1 MFKLKNS
8 SAIAFIGNE
17 ETNDPRSLV
26 RVRITNTNI
35 LTNYFIPFLNNMK
48 FITKK
53 REDFNDFKII
63 CNAIYNGVHRNEEI
77 KSLILKLSY
86 TMNNYRLSNNSEPE
100 KISRPP
106 AVVRFATPL
115 SKESIDRIINA
126 KPTITHL
133 SDGRQL
139 DNETKKVVNR
149 RWNNCVFEI
158 TKNNGEINLAS
169 TLDDAAKIL
178 NVDFRT
184 VRKHLDS
191 SSGQQNGFAII
202 KDNKIIRVAVFYR

>member
-1 MFKLKNS
+1 MFKLKKS
-8 SAIAFIGNE
+8 SAIAILGNE
-17 ETNDPRSLV
+17 ELNNAGSLI

-100 KISRPP
+100 KIS
-106 AVVRFATPL
+106 PL
-115 SKESIDRIINA
+115 PKESIDRIINA
-126 KPTITHL
+126 QPTITHL

-139 DNETKKVVNR
+139 DNITRKAVNR
-149 RWNNCVFEI
+149 RGNNCVFEI
-158 TKNNGEINLAS
+158 TKNNGEIILAS
-169 TLDDAAKIL
+169 TLNDAAEIL

-184 VRKHLDS
+184 VRIHLDS
-191 SSGQQNGFAII
+191 SSGQQDGFAII
-202 KDNKIIRVAVFYR
+202 KDNKIKRVAVFYR